1 MNVIELLEKFFRK
14 NNQAISI
21 SNLYKILKIQDSDK
35 DAFLDALF
43 ELEKAG
49 KIIFQDDMYV
59 KVPYDSNLYR
69 GKLQISNKGNFYISI
84 NKSSRINIKNFRQ
97 YRLKKDDTIYVVK
110 RESKRTETYKK
121 YFEGDIIRV
130 VTRESM
136 PKDNYLAKGIVK
148 KEYLSGKY
156 YIQVENK
163 KYYIKSKN
171 MRSAYPGDL
180 VTIYLGSKDSLDEV
194 KILNIIERKN
204 DTHIF
209 KCIEYKGVKK
219 WLPLGTT
226 YFEISSIPE
235 EKYESGS
242 LVLASLKHKEGKY
255 YLDIKEKVVSRYNEA
270 TINSATENNFSLE
283 FDKQII
289 KEAENIIFLNPK
301 PNHSKRRDLR
311 SLVTV
316 TIDSLHA
323 KDLDDAIS
331 LEEKDGLYYLYVSI
345 ADVSSYVPFE
355 SSLFDEAIKRGT
367 SIYPLDAVIPMFPQ
381 KISNDICSLNPHTDK
396 LALTCM
402 MKIDIN
408 GNVLDFE
415 IFNSIINS
423 NYKMS
428 YDNVNNLLSGKE
440 YNYDYLPFYQL
451 LFRMQRLSNIIQN
464 KRIENGSLFLQTSEY
479 GFNMDEFGN
488 LMSLEENEK
497 GPAQSIIEN
506 FMIIANKTVAD
517 YAYYLELPFVYRN
530 HEPPTNMGLD
540 KLKSNLKHE
549 KVVINRL
556 HSITNPNILKKVLVS
571 ILANMSKEEATFI
584 SEIVLKS
591 MTRAYYDNK
600 SIGHYGLGLDRYATF
615 TSPIRR
621 APDLLN
627 HYALNS
633 ILNYDKEGEVIL
645 EKLQKKLPKLCAHL
659 TERQIAAETVEKETG
674 YIMLKK
680 LSNISLVGRLSQVI
694 QNCAFVKLEDSVMG
708 LIHTS
713 ERYAINLKRQC
724 LIDKKEKKTYNID
737 DTILLRIC
745 GDKNV
750 ASFIPLEIE
759 EQEKMLIKR
768 RDEI

>member
-1 MNVIELLEKFFRK
+1 MNIIELLENFFKK
-14 NNQAISI
+14 NNQAVSI
-21 SNLYKILKIQDSDK
+21 SRLYKTLKIQDSDK

-49 KIIFQDDMYV
+49 KIIYQDNMYI
-59 KVPYDSNLYR
+59 KVPHNSDLYH

-84 NKSSRINIKNFRQ
+84 NKSSRMNIKNFRQ

-130 VTRESM
+130 VTRESL
-136 PKDNYLAKGIVK
+136 PKDNYLAKGIIK

-180 VTIYLGSKDSLDEV
+180 VSIHLGTKGSLDEV
-194 KILNIIERKN
+194 KVLNIIKRKN

-209 KCIEYKGVKK
+209 KCIEHEGVKK

-235 EKYESGS
+235 EEYESGS
-242 LVLASLKHKEGKY
+242 LVVASLKLKGGKY
-255 YLDIKEKVVSRYNEA
+255 YLDIKEKLTSSYNEA
-270 TINSATENNFSLE
+270 TINSATENKFSLE
-283 FDKQII
+283 FDNQII
-289 KEAENIIFLNPK
+289 KEAENILFLNHK
-301 PNHSKRRDLR
+301 PDSSKRRDLR
-311 SLVTV
+311 NLVTV
-316 TIDSLHA
+316 TIDSHHA

-331 LEEKDGLYYLYVSI
+331 LEEKGGLYYLYVSI

-355 SSLFDEAIKRGT
+355 SPLFSEAIKRGT
-367 SIYPLDAVIPMFPQ
+367 SVYPLDAVIPMFPQ
-381 KISNDICSLNPHTDK
+381 KISNEICSLNPRTDK

-402 MKIDIN
+402 MKIDVN

-428 YDNVNNLLSGKE
+428 YDSVNNLLSGKE
-440 YNYDYLPFYQL
+440 YDYDYLPFYQL

-479 GFNMDEFGN
+479 GFNMDEFSN
-488 LMSLEENEK
+488 PLSLEGNEK

-506 FMIIANKTVAD
+506 FMIMANKTVAD

-530 HEPPTNMGLD
+530 HEPPTNIELD

-556 HSITNPNILKKVLVS
+556 NSITNPNILKKVLVS
-571 ILANMSKEEATFI
+571 ILTNATKEEATFI

-627 HYALNS
+627 HYALNA
-633 ILNYDKEGEVIL
+633 ILNYDKDGEVVL
-645 EKLQKKLPKLCAHL
+645 ETLQKELPKLCDHL
-659 TERQIAAETVEKETG
+659 TERQIAAENVEKETS
-674 YIMLKK
+674 YTMLKE
-680 LSNISLVGRLSQVI
+680 LSNTALVGRLSQVI
-694 QNCAFVKLEDSVMG
+694 QNCAFIKLEDSVMG

-713 ERYAINLKRQC
+713 DRYAISLKRQC
-724 LIDKKEKKTYNID
+724 LIDRKEKKTYNID
-737 DTILLRIC
+737 DTMSLRIC
-745 GDKNV
+745 NDKNI

-759 EQEKMLIKR
+759 EKDKKLIKR

>member
-1 MNVIELLEKFFRK
+1 MDIIELLESFFKK
-14 NNQAISI
+14 NNQAVSI
-21 SNLYKILKIQDSDK
+21 SALYKALKVQDSDK

-49 KIIFQDDMYV
+49 KIIYQDNMYI
-59 KVPYDSNLYR
+59 KVPCNSDLYH
-69 GKLQISNKGNFYISI
+69 GKLQISNKGNFYLSI

-110 RESKRTETYKK
+110 RESKLTENYKK

-130 VTRESM
+130 VTRESL
-136 PKDNYLAKGIVK
+136 PRDNYLAKGIIK

-156 YIQVENK
+156 YIQIENK

-180 VTIYLGSKDSLDEV
+180 VSIHLGTKGSLDEV
-194 KILNIIERKN
+194 KVLNIIKRKS

-209 KCIEYKGVKK
+209 KCIEHEGVKK

-226 YFEISSIPE
+226 YFKISSIPE
-235 EKYESGS
+235 EEYESGS
-242 LVLASLKHKEGKY
+242 LVLATLKLKEGKY
-255 YLDIKEKVVSRYNEA
+255 YIDIREKITSRYNEA
-270 TINSATENNFSLE
+270 TINSATENKFSLE

-301 PNHSKRRDLR
+301 PDYSKRRDLR
-311 SLVTV
+311 NLVTV

-331 LEEKDGLYYLYVSI
+331 LEEKGGFYYLYVSI

-355 SSLFDEAIKRGT
+355 SPLFNEALKRGT
-367 SIYPLDAVIPMFPQ
+367 SVYPLDAVIPMFPQ
-381 KISNDICSLNPHTDK
+381 KISNEICSLNPHTDK

-440 YNYDYLPFYQL
+440 YDYDYLPFYQL

-479 GFNMDEFGN
+479 GFNMDELGN
-488 LMSLEENEK
+488 FMSLEENEK

-506 FMIIANKTVAD
+506 FMIMANKTVAD
-517 YAYYLELPFVYRN
+517 YAYYLDLPFVYRN

-540 KLKSNLKHE
+540 KLKSNLRHE
-549 KVVINRL
+549 KLIINRL
-556 HSITNPNILKKVLVS
+556 NSITNPNILKKVLVS
-571 ILANMSKEEATFI
+571 ILANTTKEEATFI

-627 HYALNS
+627 HYALNA
-633 ILNYDKEGEVIL
+633 ILNYDKEKEAVL
-645 EKLQKKLPKLCAHL
+645 ETLQKKLPKLCEHL
-659 TERQIAAETVEKETG
+659 TERQIAAENVEKETS
-674 YIMLKK
+674 YTILKE
-680 LSNISLVGRLSQVI
+680 LSNTSLVGRLSQVI
-694 QNCAFVKLEDSVMG
+694 QNCAFIKLEDSVMG

-713 ERYAINLKRQC
+713 DRYAISLKRQC

-737 DTILLRIC
+737 DTIILRIC
-745 GDKNV
+745 SEKNI
-750 ASFIPLEIE
+750 ASFISLEIE
-759 EQEKMLIKR
+759 EQEKKLIKR

>member
-1 MNVIELLEKFFRK
+1 MNVIELLEIFFKK

-316 TIDSLHA
+316 TIDSFHA

-479 GFNMDEFGN
+479 GFNMDELGN
-488 LMSLEENEK
+488 FMSLEENEK

-506 FMIIANKTVAD
+506 FMIMANKTVAD
-517 YAYYLELPFVYRN
+517 YAYYLDLPFVYRN

-540 KLKSNLKHE
+540 KLKSNLRHE
-549 KVVINRL
+549 KLIINRL
-556 HSITNPNILKKVLVS
+556 NSITNPNILKKVLVS
-571 ILANMSKEEATFI
+571 ILANTTKEEATFI

-627 HYALNS
+627 HYALNA
-633 ILNYDKEGEVIL
+633 ILNYDKEKEAVL
-645 EKLQKKLPKLCAHL
+645 ETLQKKLPKLCEHL
-659 TERQIAAETVEKETG
+659 TERQIAAENVEKETS
-674 YIMLKK
+674 YTILKE
-680 LSNISLVGRLSQVI
+680 LSNTSLVGRLSQVI
-694 QNCAFVKLEDSVMG
+694 QNCAFIKLEDSVMG

-713 ERYAINLKRQC
+713 DRYAISLKRQC

-737 DTILLRIC
+737 DTIILRIC
-745 GDKNV
+745 SEKNI

-759 EQEKMLIKR
+759 EQEKILIKR